1 MGTGQQIH
9 LCDRI
14 NLHIRPMI
22 SNKFK
27 IGDAVIIAAVLL
39 AAMLSSL
46 VMWLPA
52 ESGKIVEA
60 VNSDGCIGTFRLDTD
75 GEYIIESGGYTLVL
89 TVSDGKASVSESDCR
104 CGICTA
110 HAPVSRS
117 GETIVCLPAG
127 VSIRV
132 IGNSEVDGEA
142 G

>member
-1 MGTGQQIH
+1 MGAGQQIH

-22 SNKFK
+22 SNKFR
-27 IGDAVIIAAVLL
+27 IGDAVMIVAVLL
-39 AAMLSSL
+39 CAAMSCIG
-46 VMWLPA
+46 MWMPA
-52 ESGKIVEA
+52 ETGKVVEA

-89 TVSDGKASVSESDCR
+89 TVSDRKASVSESDCR

>member
-1 MGTGQQIH
+1 
-9 LCDRI
+9 
-14 NLHIRPMI
+14 MI

-52 ESGKIVEA
+52 ESGKTVEA

>member
-1 MGTGQQIH
+1 MGAGQQIR

-22 SNKFK
+22 SNKFR
-27 IGDAVIIAAVLL
+27 IGDAVMIVAVLL
-39 AAMLSSL
+39 CAAMACIG
-46 VMWLPA
+46 MWMPA
-52 ESGKIVEA
+52 ESGKAVEA

-110 HAPVSRS
+110 HAPISRS

-132 IGNSEVDGEA
+132 IGDSEVDGEA

>member
-1 MGTGQQIH
+1 MGAGQQINI
-9 LCDRI
+9 CDRI